1 MRIALYSK
9 TAYPERIQ
17 NNERDGS
24 LNMDTTTIVIFFAI
38 IVLLS
43 IAVIVF
49 VQIREKARIERAR
62 RAKTL
67 EDAFRLTQRLQ
78 DDLPPQ
84 YLTRDLKSIMLMRA
98 DEICRSLADMKSDL
112 PVKQWADE
120 VKTRRQKME
129 DGADERSPQRI
140 DTPAR
145 AAEVKNLLQ
154 SLFRLVEGMQKR
166 NRIDS
171 KIARKNLK
179 LVLFLIHKT
188 QADYHVSQAREMIR
202 QNQIRKAI
210 HAYHLASTELGK
222 AKDNP
227 MAIKAIKSF
236 RTRIKEL
243 EAMANA
249 EEGGETRHQE
259 KHRLDKEWDSF
270 LHEEEEWKKKAD
282 YDD

>member
-1 MRIALYSK
+1 
-9 TAYPERIQ
+9 
-17 NNERDGS
+17 
-24 LNMDTTTIVIFFAI
+24 MDTTTIVIFFAV

-67 EDAFRLTQRLQ
+67 EDTFRLTQRLL
-78 DDLPPQ
+78 DELPPQ
-84 YLTRDLKSIMLMRA
+84 YLTQDLKSIMLMRA
-98 DEICRSLADMKSDL
+98 DEVCRSLADLKTDL

-120 VKTRRQKME
+120 TRTRRQRLE

-140 DTPAR
+140 DTPGR
-145 AAEVKNLLQ
+145 AAEVKGLLQ
-154 SLFRLVEGMQKR
+154 SLFRLIEGMQQR
-166 NRIDS
+166 NRIES
-171 KIARKNLK
+171 TVARKNLK
-179 LVLFLIHKT
+179 LVLFLVHKT

-202 QNQIRKAI
+202 QNQVRKAI

-227 MAIKAIKSF
+227 MAVKAIKSF

-243 EAMANA
+243 EAMASA
-249 EEGGETRHQE
+249 QEGDPGKDQE

-270 LHEEEEWKKKAD
+270 LHEEEWKKKAD